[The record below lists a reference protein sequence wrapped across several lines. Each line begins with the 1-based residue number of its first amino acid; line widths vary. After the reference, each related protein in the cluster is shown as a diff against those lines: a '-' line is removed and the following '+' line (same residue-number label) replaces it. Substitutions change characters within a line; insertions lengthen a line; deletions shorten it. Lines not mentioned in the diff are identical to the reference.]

1 MKRKK
6 MNRLLILGCFFTILV
21 LNAQEQTLNCN
32 ENLQKTLAHLQGTAA
47 LEKDSLKAIEYLKP
61 CLVAKNANAQLI
73 MGHLYLN
80 SPDESNIEKG
90 FKLIKK
96 AAKQKHPV
104 ALENLGVLYKY
115 GRGSKLNYN
124 KARRTFKKAAKLGN
138 HKATY
143 SLGYLYLKG
152 LGNTKQDYKKAIEW
166 FEKSEYPMAKYWL
179 GVCYLK
185 GYGVTK
191 DIAKANDLLKTN
203 FEEQITTQS
212 GNLEVETN
220 IENVVSQIETT
231 EDTANL
237 NDITEEN
244 LYGKWQGKL
253 LQLDWSGK
261 TIEQSIPLELEFKHN
276 TITNSTQYQL
286 KLNSEE
292 KIGNILQIED
302 AIYFENL
309 QITLPHTSY
318 HKEEENSLEH
328 EFLSSALTSKN
339 IEGTTYLTGVI
350 ESYIPKW
357 NEPSAPMRFVLAK
370 ESVITEN
377 NVEISEEIL
386 EALAIQENSFIKLYP
401 NPFVSDLIVAYTL
414 KEPSHIQ
421 IEVMSI
427 LDNNQS
433 NTIEKGKQ
441 QQAGEYRYHFNGSN
455 LKKGLYAVS
464 ILVNGVKKTKLIVK
478 K

>member
-6 MNRLLILGCFFTILV
+6 MNRLLILGCFFTTLV

-32 ENLQKTLAHLQGTAA
+32 DNLQKTIAHLQGTATV
-47 LEKDSLKAIEYLKP
+47 EKDSLKAIEYLKP
-61 CLVAKNANAQLI
+61 CLEAKNANAQLI

-124 KARRTFKKAAKLGN
+124 KARRTFKKASKLGN

-185 GYGVTK
+185 GYGVIK

-212 GNLEVETN
+212 GNSEVETN
-220 IENVVSQIETT
+220 IENVVSQMEIT
-231 EDTANL
+231 EYTSDL

-244 LYGKWQGKL
+244 LYGKWHGKL

-261 TIEQSIPLELEFKHN
+261 NIEESIPLELEFRHD
-276 TITNSTQYQL
+276 TITDNIQYKL

-292 KIGNILQIED
+292 KIGNTSLIED

-318 HKEEENSLEH
+318 HKEEENILEH
-328 EFLSSALTSKN
+328 EFLSSELTSKN
-339 IEGTTYLTGVI
+339 IAGSTYLIGVI

-370 ESVITEN
+370 EGVTTEN

-401 NPFVSDLIVAYTL
+401 NSFISDLIIAYNL
-414 KEPSHIQ
+414 KEAGTISVQ
-421 IEVMSI
+421 LTSI
-427 LDNNQS
+427 DGTENF
-433 NTIEKGKQ
+433 TIVKGTQ
-441 QQAGEYRYHFNGSN
+441 QKAGDYRYYFQGGQ
-455 LKKGLYAVS
+455 LKKGMYVVS
-464 ILVNGVKKTKLIVK
+464 VFVNGYKKTKLIVK

>member
-1 MKRKK
+1 
-6 MNRLLILGCFFTILV
+6 MNRLLILGCFFTTLV

-32 ENLQKTLAHLQGTAA
+32 ENLQKTLAHLQGTATV
-47 LEKDSLKAIEYLKP
+47 EKDSLKAIAYLKP

-185 GYGVTK
+185 GYGVIK
-191 DIAKANDLLKTN
+191 DIAKANTLLSTN
-203 FEEQITTQS
+203 FNEQTTIENTTYASEITPEETTIP
-212 GNLEVETN
+212 LEVTSNSALFET
-220 IENVVSQIETT
+220 IEVT
-231 EDTANL
+231 D
-237 NDITEEN
+237 
-244 LYGKWQGKL
+244 LYGHWKGKL

-261 TIEQSIPLELEFKHN
+261 SIEEVIPLELELKYDS
-276 TITNSTQYQL
+276 ITNGL
-286 KLNSEE
+286 KYTWKVNSLE
-292 KIGNILQIED
+292 KSGNALQVSD

-309 QITLPHTSY
+309 QITLPHTEY
-318 HKEEENSLEH
+318 YKNTPKTLDYEI
-328 EFLSSALTSKN
+328 LSSELSLKN
-339 IEGTTYLTGVI
+339 ISNTNYLTGKL

-370 ESVITEN
+370 ESVTTEN

-401 NPFVSDLIVAYTL
+401 NPFVSDLIIAYNL
-414 KEPSHIQ
+414 KEAGTISVQ
-421 IEVMSI
+421 LTSI
-427 LDNNQS
+427 DGTENF
-433 NTIEKGKQ
+433 TIAKGAQ
-441 QQAGEYRYHFNGSN
+441 QKAGDYRYHFEGGH
-455 LKKGLYAVS
+455 LKKGIYVVS
-464 ILVNGVKKTKLIVK
+464 VFVNGYKKTKLIVK